1 MKSKSK
7 LVLKTLGKFII
18 GLLWY
23 MKSKSK
29 LVLKVVRK
37 IVVIYESKLLLKTLG
52 KFIIGFIWKVKVNYF
67 WKLLERLSWYMKVN

>member
-1 MKSKSK
+1 
-7 LVLKTLGKFII
+7 
-18 GLLWY
+18 

-52 KFIIGFIWKVKVNYF
+52 KFIIGFI
-67 WKLLERLSWYMKVN
+67 

>member
-1 MKSKSK
+1 VIYESK

-29 LVLKVVRK
+29 LVLKVYNRFHMK
-37 IVVIYESKLLLKTLG
+37 SKSKLVLKTLG
-52 KFIIGFIWKVKVNYF
+52 KFIIG
-67 WKLLERLSWYMKVN
+67 LLWYMKVN